1 MATAAMLEKVNIAG
15 APTHCGHGFCKFL
28 LRNIH
33 SSPRNVKLKMLAYF
47 CGYHGNGSHF
57 EKGKYSESTCSWR
70 LLFL

>member
-33 SSPRNVKLKMLAYF
+33 SPKNVKLKMFAYF
-47 CGYHGNGSHF
+47 CGYHGHV
-57 EKGKYSESTCSWR
+57 EKGKYSKSTCSWR